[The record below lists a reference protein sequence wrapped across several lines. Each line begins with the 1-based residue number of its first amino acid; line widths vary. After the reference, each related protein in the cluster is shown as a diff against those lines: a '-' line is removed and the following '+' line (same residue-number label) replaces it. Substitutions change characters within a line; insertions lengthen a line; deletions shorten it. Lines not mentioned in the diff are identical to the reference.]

1 MWCGEK
7 LDVTFMTRVQN
18 KCKKTKYKYSENKVK
33 KITRGQNPQTLP
45 PLPPGQEGGGHNM
58 AAMLEYLALARPGHM
73 AEYVMTTEKSP
84 EVTQERAQ
92 SHIAT

>member
-1 MWCGEK
+1 
-7 LDVTFMTRVQN
+7 MTRVQN

-45 PLPPGQEGGGHNM
+45 PPPPPPGQEGGGHNM

-84 EVTQERAQ
+84 DVTQERAQ
-92 SHIAT
+92 SHITT

>member
-1 MWCGEK
+1 MWYGEK

-33 KITRGQNPQTLP
+33 KNNKRAKSPNTAP
-45 PLPPGQEGGGHNM
+45 PSPGQEGGGHNM

-84 EVTQERAQ
+84 DVTQERVQ